1 MGSNAER
8 KAEPYKKKTVL
19 KSWMS
24 PMDGIHAVL
33 SDRRVR
39 SSAARGSLNRFQ
51 KALCAIACVIEVI
64 AIDIVIAIVRS
75 SSGASRH
82 RIVLWVHVP

>member
-1 MGSNAER
+1 
-8 KAEPYKKKTVL
+8 
-19 KSWMS
+19 
-24 PMDGIHAVL
+24 MDEIHVVL
-33 SDRRVR
+33 SDLRVR
-39 SSAARGSLNRFQ
+39 SSAARGSLNRFE

-64 AIDIVIAIVRS
+64 AIAIVIAIVRS